1 VASHSALLVKLQSL
15 PPWLYWR
22 Q

>member
-1 VASHSALLVKLQSL
+1 MKLQSL

>member
-1 VASHSALLVKLQSL
+1 LLVKLQSL